1 MLLSARPSLA
11 WSPRRERLR
20 ENILGR
26 MLWEGNATTA
36 GGWEA
41 ALVLGI
47 IVPQSNLGSM
57 ESGMYERIL
66 VAIDG
71 SVTSDLALREAI
83 GLAKDQDAMLRLVHV
98 VDLTPPASM
107 TTETGSAVALH
118 FPLAEYQKALQE
130 AGEKSLATRA
140 TAARDAG
147 VNVDTKLITVG
158 TLGERIHEA
167 IEEQSKQW
175 PADLIVVG
183 TEGRRGFQR
192 LMIGSVAEGL
202 VRISTKP
209 VLLIRGT

>member
-1 MLLSARPSLA
+1 M
-11 WSPRRERLR
+11 
-20 ENILGR
+20 
-26 MLWEGNATTA
+26 
-36 GGWEA
+36 
-41 ALVLGI
+41 LGI

-71 SVTSDLALREAI
+71 SVTSDLAPREAI

-158 TLGERIHEA
+158 TLAERIHEA